1 MIEKNIQ
8 ENLKLFYVGLENNKP
23 FFYKNKD
30 LTTHAAIIGMTG
42 SGKTGLGIS
51 ILEEAC
57 IDNIPSIII
66 DPKGDMTNL
75 CLSFENLNRNDFLP
89 YIDETEANNEKLS
102 KEELS
107 EKLSKRWGDGLN
119 SSFQDISRIK
129 LLKESVDFTI
139 YTPKSNAGVS
149 IALLGNF
156 EAPNTDDDELLNS
169 YISSITSSILSLLN
183 VNVDETSKEHILIS
197 NIFTHKFS
205 KNESI
210 NIQELILSMLN
221 PPFNKIGVFSLEQFY
236 PSDERMKLGLKLN
249 TLISSN
255 NFKAYTQGEDLDISK
270 LLFNKDKKAKC
281 NIFTISHLNDSE
293 RMFFVT
299 ILLNKIVT
307 WMRSTNGTSSLR
319 AILYMDE
326 IFGFFP
332 PNANPPS
339 KQPMLLLLKQAR
351 AFGIGCIL
359 STQNPVDLDYRGLS
373 NIGTWFIGRLQTE
386 QDKQKVIS
394 GLSGISDITNKELEN
409 TISNL
414 EKRHFLIKNINE
426 SELRLIKTRWA
437 LSYLKGPLS
446 KEHISTLMKDKKSK
460 DKQSND
466 NFSHSKPLFSSN
478 ITQIFASNNDEL
490 SGNLLA
496 TADVKFYNQKLG
508 IDTTKKLTFIIQL
521 DKSDTS
527 VNWDK
532 AIKNK
537 KIIQLQPSKNPK
549 FKPIPDFIL
558 NIKNTNELKKDFKN
572 FIYQNESLTILS
584 ALSITSKLDESKEEF
599 CLRVQD
605 ICNEILEEKTQDI
618 MDKFKKEESKLLQKL
633 QKANYQLEKEENDL
647 TSSKLDAIINIG
659 TSIIGAFFGSK
670 TKNPRTIA
678 SGVRKASKVIKEKND
693 VTMLQDLI
701 DDINTKLDELSQTMQ
716 EEISNLKAQNDI
728 KNIELKEIKIM
739 PKKSDI
745 FNEEISI
752 LWT

>member
-8 ENLKLFYVGLENNKP
+8 ENLKLFYIGLENNDP

-89 YIDETEANNEKLS
+89 YIDETEANNENLS

-107 EKLSKRWGDGLN
+107 KKLSKRWSDGLN

-210 NIQELILSMLN
+210 NIQELILSILN
-221 PPFNKIGVFSLEQFY
+221 PPFDKIGVFSLEQFY

-307 WMRSTNGTSSLR
+307 WMRSTNGTNSLR

-339 KQPMLLLLKQAR
+339 KQPMLLLIKQAR

-426 SELRLIKTRWA
+426 SELHLIKTRWA

-446 KEHISTLMKDKKSK
+446 KEHILILMKDKKSK
-460 DKQSND
+460 DKKSLD

-478 ITQIFASNNDEL
+478 ITQIFASSDDEL

-496 TADVKFYNQKLG
+496 TANVKFYNQKLG
-508 IDTTKKLTFIIQL
+508 IDTTKKLNFIIQL

-537 KIIQLQPSKNPK
+537 KIIQLQPNKNPK

-584 ALSITSKLDESKEEF
+584 AIGITSNLDESKEEF
-599 CLRVQD
+599 CVRVQD

-618 MDKFKKEESKLLQKL
+618 MDDFKKEESKLLQKL

-659 TSIIGAFFGSK
+659 TSIISAFFGSK
-670 TKNPRTIA
+670 IKNPRTIA
-678 SGVRKASKVIKEKND
+678 NGVKKASKVIKEKND
-693 VTMLQDLI
+693 VTILQDLI
-701 DDINTKLDELSQTMQ
+701 DDINVKLAELSQKMQ
-716 EEISNLKAQNDI
+716 EEISNIKAQNDI
-728 KNIELKEIKIM
+728 KNIEIKEIKVM